1 EADELSGRKVI
12 EARNVTHSFRG
23 KKLLDDF
30 SLRIMR
36 GDRIGIIGNNGVG
49 KTTLL
54 RILIGE
60 LAPDEGSVKLGTNL
74 EIAYFDQL
82 RRDIDES
89 KTVMEL
95 IGEGRE
101 YITID
106 GRRKHVVGY
115 LTDFLFTPKQAMT
128 RIAALSGGE
137 RNRVIL
143 AKLFTRPSPGR
154 ASTATSPRR
163 SWSAPPTDGSTL
175 RSTDEGSTSSSTWP
189 ASCSRRSRR

>member
-1 EADELSGRKVI
+1 EDRRNALFDKQLAEEAAWIRQGAKAREHRNEGRVRALAAMREERAKRITRERTARILLNEADERPGRKVI

-23 KKLLDDF
+23 KTLLDGF

-95 IGEGRE
+95 IGEGR
-101 YITID
+101 
-106 GRRKHVVGY
+106 
-115 LTDFLFTPKQAMT
+115 
-128 RIAALSGGE
+128 
-137 RNRVIL
+137 
-143 AKLFTRPSPGR
+143 
-154 ASTATSPRR
+154 
-163 SWSAPPTDGSTL
+163 
-175 RSTDEGSTSSSTWP
+175 
-189 ASCSRRSRR
+189 